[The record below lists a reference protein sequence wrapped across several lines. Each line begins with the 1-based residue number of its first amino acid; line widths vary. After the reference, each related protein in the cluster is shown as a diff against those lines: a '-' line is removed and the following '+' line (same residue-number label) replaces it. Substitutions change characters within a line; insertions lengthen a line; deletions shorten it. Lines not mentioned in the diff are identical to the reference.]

1 MPTDN
6 FKQLHQSQ
14 LSTTA
19 GALYTVPANHETII
33 KNITVVNND
42 TEALWFTLFHTT
54 GTTYTEA
61 TTIIP
66 EATIAAGGWA
76 EWEGSMT
83 LDASDVLGG
92 DGEQASELTITV
104 WGDEIDVS

>member
-1 MPTDN
+1 MPSDN
-6 FKQLHQSQ
+6 FKLLHQSQ

-54 GTTYTEA
+54 GTTYSEA
-61 TTIIP
+61 TTIFP

-83 LDASDVLGG
+83 LDADDILGG

>member
-1 MPTDN
+1 MPSDN

-33 KNITVVNND
+33 KNITVVNNE
-42 TEALWFTLFHTT
+42 TEALWFTLFHTQAT
-54 GTTYTEA
+54 PYDAT

-66 EATIAAGGWA
+66 AATLPAGGWA
-76 EWEGSMT
+76 QFDGTITM
-83 LDASDVLGG
+83 DAADISGG
-92 DGEQASELTITV
+92 DAETGNLITITIY
-104 WGDEIDVS
+104 GDEIDVS

>member
-1 MPTDN
+1 MPSDN

-54 GTTYTEA
+54 GTTYSEA

-66 EATIAAGGWA
+66 EATIVAGGWA

>member
-1 MPTDN
+1 MPSDN
-6 FKQLHQSQ
+6 FKLLHQSQ

-66 EATIAAGGWA
+66 EATIAAGGLA

-92 DGEQASELTITV
+92 DGEQAAELTITV

>member
-6 FKQLHQSQ
+6 LKQLHQSQ
-14 LSTTA
+14 IGTSA

-54 GTTYTEA
+54 GTTYSEA

-66 EATIAAGGWA
+66 EATIQAGGWA
-76 EWEGSMT
+76 EWEGSITM
-83 LDASDVLGG
+83 DASDILGG
-92 DGEQASELTITV
+92 DAEQASEITITV

>member
-1 MPTDN
+1 MPSDN

-54 GTTYTEA
+54 GTTYSEA

-92 DGEQASELTITV
+92 DGEPASELTITV

>member
-6 FKQLHQSQ
+6 FKLLHQSQ

-19 GALYTVPANHETII
+19 GALYTVPANHETIS
-33 KNITVVNND
+33 KNIMVVNND

-66 EATIAAGGWA
+66 EATLPAGGWA
-76 EWEGSMT
+76 EFNGTITM
-83 LDASDVLGG
+83 DASDVLGG
-92 DGEQASELTITV
+92 DAEQASEITISV
-104 WGDEIDVS
+104 YGDEIDVS

>member
-1 MPTDN
+1 MPSDN
-6 FKQLHQSQ
+6 FKLLHQRQ

-83 LDASDVLGG
+83 LDASDILGG

>member
-1 MPTDN
+1 MPSDN

-42 TEALWFTLFHTT
+42 TEALWFTLFHST
-54 GTTYTEA
+54 GTTYDEA

-66 EATIAAGGWA
+66 EATIPAGGWA
-76 EWEGSMT
+76 EFNGTITM
-83 LDASDVLGG
+83 DADDIIAGK
-92 DGEQASELTITV
+92 GEANTELTITLY
-104 WGDEIDVS
+104 GDEIDVS

>member
-1 MPTDN
+1 MPSDN
-6 FKQLHQSQ
+6 FKLLHQSQ

-19 GALYTVPANHETII
+19 GALYTVPANHETIV

-42 TEALWFTLFHTT
+42 TEALWFSLFHTT
-54 GTTYTEA
+54 GTTYSEA

-76 EWEGSMT
+76 KWEGSMT
-83 LDASDVLGG
+83 MDASDVLGG

>member
-6 FKQLHQSQ
+6 FKLLHQSQ

-19 GALYTVPANHETII
+19 GSLYQVPANHETII

-54 GTTYTEA
+54 GTTYSEA

-83 LDASDVLGG
+83 LDADDILGG

>member
-6 FKQLHQSQ
+6 FKLLHQSQ

>member
-1 MPTDN
+1 MPSDN
-6 FKQLHQSQ
+6 FKLLHQSQ

-54 GTTYTEA
+54 GTTYSEA

-92 DGEQASELTITV
+92 DGAQASELTITV

>member
-1 MPTDN
+1 MPSDN
-6 FKQLHQSQ
+6 FKLLHQSQ

-54 GTTYTEA
+54 GTTYSEA

-83 LDASDVLGG
+83 LDADDILGG
-92 DGEQASELTITV
+92 DREQASELTITG

>member
-1 MPTDN
+1 MPSDN
-6 FKQLHQSQ
+6 FKLLHQSQ

-42 TEALWFTLFHTT
+42 TDALWFTQFHTT
-54 GTTYTEA
+54 GTTYSEA

-83 LDASDVLGG
+83 LDADDILGG

>member
-1 MPTDN
+1 MPSDN
-6 FKQLHQSQ
+6 FKLLHQSQ

-54 GTTYTEA
+54 GTTYSEA

-83 LDASDVLGG
+83 LDADDILGG
-92 DGEQASELTITV
+92 DGEQDNELTITV

>member
-1 MPTDN
+1 MPSDN

-83 LDASDVLGG
+83 LDASDILGG

>member
-1 MPTDN
+1 MPSDN
-6 FKQLHQSQ
+6 FKLLHQSQ

-54 GTTYTEA
+54 GTTYSEA

-66 EATIAAGGWA
+66 KATIAAGGWA

-83 LDASDVLGG
+83 LDADDILGG

>member
-1 MPTDN
+1 MPSDN
-6 FKQLHQSQ
+6 FKLLHQSQ

-19 GALYTVPANHETII
+19 GAQYTVPANHETII